1 MDHLHRI
8 RQGRGNRREGIGRS
22 NEEDTREI
30 EGHIEIMIRKGK
42 FLFRVEGLEKRGRRV
57 PSHIRTHFIHFV
69 EHEHRVGGLSPSDL
83 LNDPAGKGSHIGS
96 PVSPNLGF
104 VSYPSQRDPDEL
116 SLQSPSYGASQGRLA
131 YSGRADKAEDGTLH
145 GILQFLT

>member
-1 MDHLHRI
+1 MDHLHPI
-8 RQGRGNRREGIGRS
+8 QQGRGNGREGIGRS
-22 NEEDTREI
+22 NEEDMGEI

-42 FLFRVEGLEKRGRRV
+42 ILFRIEGLEKRGRRA

-69 EHEHRVGGLSPSDL
+69 EHEHRVESFGPSDL

-96 PVSPNLGF
+96 PVSPNLRF

-116 SLQSPSYGASQGRLA
+116 SLQSPSYGASQGRRA
-131 YSGRADKAEDGTLH
+131 YSGRAEKAEDGP
-145 GILQFLT
+145 